1 MDAKEL
7 IKANRLTEARA
18 QLVEEVKGSPSDPG
32 KRTLLAQVLL
42 FYGEWDK
49 AECHLEILAMQ
60 NTSAEIGVQVY
71 RNLVSAERERSE
83 VCAGKRRPAFLGT
96 GPAWLDLYFVAREKL
111 KGGELEAA
119 AELYGEVE
127 SQSSGLSGTL
137 DGDEFVGFR
146 DADAFLSPFLEVF
159 VHNHYLWLPFELL
172 RELTI
177 PVPKTLLDTLWT
189 PAGITTWEGL
199 TTRCYLPVT
208 YPLPTGQGE
217 DLVRVGKMTDW
228 QELGGGFFSGRGQHV
243 FLVGEEEKGILE
255 IRELKFAFSRGREE
269 DGKNS

>member
-7 IKANRLTEARA
+7 IKANRLTEARS
-18 QLVEEVKGSPSDPG
+18 QLIEEVKGSPSDAG

-42 FYGEWDK
+42 FFGEWDK
-49 AECHLEILAMQ
+49 AERQLEVLAVQ
-60 NTSAEIGVQVY
+60 NTRAEIGVQVY
-71 RNLVSAERERSE
+71 RNLIAAERERSE

-96 GPAWLDLYFVAREKL
+96 MPSWLDLYFVAREKL
-111 KGGELEAA
+111 KGGEIEEA

-127 SQSSGLSGTL
+127 AQCSGLSGTL
-137 DGDEFVGFR
+137 DGSEFTGIS

-159 VHNHYLWLPFELL
+159 IHNHYLWLPFELL
-172 RELTI
+172 RELSI
-177 PVPKTLLDTLWT
+177 PVPKILLDTLWT

-199 TTRCYLPVT
+199 TTSCYLPVT
-208 YPLPTGQGE
+208 YPLPSGEGE

-243 FLVGEEEKGILE
+243 FQIGKEEKGILE

-269 DGKNS
+269 DGKNI